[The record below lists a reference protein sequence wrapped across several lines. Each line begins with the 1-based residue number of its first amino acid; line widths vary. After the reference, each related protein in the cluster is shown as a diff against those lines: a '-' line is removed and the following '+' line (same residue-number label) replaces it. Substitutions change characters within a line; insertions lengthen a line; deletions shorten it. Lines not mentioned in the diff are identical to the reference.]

1 MRKLFL
7 IAYLVIAT
15 VSIAQNQ
22 EAKKEHKEKQIVVTQ
37 VIDGAKV
44 YGNKWTNT
52 EEKMNI
58 EKAIAEHEMIIGE
71 DMVFTGNIGKVCQG
85 SGCWMML
92 ESNGVTARVDFNHH
106 SFFIPKDTQGTA
118 EVYGKL
124 KSKMMNEKMRKHLK
138 EDGAGDLA
146 EKIYEIVATSV
157 KIKS

>member
-1 MRKLFL
+1 MKNILL
-7 IAYLVIAT
+7 ITALIFGT
-15 VSIAQNQ
+15 VSIAKNQ
-22 EAKKEHKEKQIVVTQ
+22 EAKKEHKEKKVVVTQ

-44 YGNKWTNT
+44 YGNKWQES
-52 EEKMNI
+52 EEKMSI
-58 EKAIAEHEMIIGE
+58 EKAIAEQEMIIGE
-71 DMVFTGNIGKVCQG
+71 DMIFTGNIGKVCQG

-124 KSKMMNEKMRKHLK
+124 KSKMMSEKMRKHLK
-138 EDGAGDLA
+138 EDGAGELA